1 MRLNVLGALEGQVGG
16 APISLGGVI
25 PERVLATL
33 LLEAG
38 KRVSVSRII
47 AAVWEDEPPATALH
61 QIHKAI
67 ARLRKYLPGGGEVIV
82 TEGPGYRAVLA
93 PDQLDLLEFQAGV
106 READRA
112 VAEGRRED
120 AVTLLRS
127 ALALWRGP
135 VMSGT
140 GGPVINAAAL
150 SWEDRRIVAAELFF
164 ELRLALGEAG
174 ELVADL
180 RDLVTRHPLRES
192 LRGRLMVALHRS
204 GRRAEALDEYRQARE
219 LLVEELGIDPGPKL
233 ARLYEDML
241 RDSVEP
247 ASPPPAPPAAA
258 ALAAESAPPA
268 APVPAPAP
276 APRSLPHD
284 LADFSGREDVLRT
297 ILSSV
302 DAGSADG
309 GHERRV
315 RIVGIDGMGGSGKT
329 SIAVH
334 VAHRI
339 ADAFPDG
346 QLHVDMRGYTPG
358 EAPLQPAKA
367 LEALLRMLGTPVD
380 ALPDDLEGRVV
391 LWRTLL
397 QQKRILLL
405 IDNALDASQIRPL
418 LPSAPGCLAIV
429 TSRARLIDL
438 DGAEWFSIGAMSP
451 EDSSRFVAA
460 TLGEARVQAEPEA
473 AAELV
478 RLCGALPLALR
489 ITTAR
494 LNYRPQ
500 WTLRYLVDR
509 LRDESH
515 RMEELTSGDRSVAAT
530 LRLSYQAMTEL
541 YRAAFRILVIHPSPH
556 IDVHSAA
563 ALLRTSVRDAESILE
578 LLLDMHLLQQPDL
591 GLYTFHDL
599 VRSFARS
606 LRGPSTQ
613 QDEEAAVERLLDY
626 SITATETACD
636 ILYPGRKYRPTGLPA
651 YPGELPSLKDADHAT
666 RWFDRERVGLAA
678 VVDLGVRFRF
688 DRHAVCLTRNL
699 VFQLNA
705 GGHFEEFRELSR
717 TAVAAARRLG
727 DLPLLGVSLS
737 NLGVAYWKLGQFED
751 GAEVAMEGREVA
763 AALGDRHTEAHS
775 DSTIGLLMT
784 MLGRYSEALPAL
796 ERAIELEREL
806 DSPRAEGE
814 TLLNLSTLFEQWGRY
829 PEAEEAARRAIALD
843 RRLGLPDKEVMATTD
858 LAFALLG
865 MGRYEEAATALAR
878 ARSLCAD
885 GGPPGDVALVMA
897 LSAEVAERLGRPD
910 EALAHAER
918 ALALA
923 QSSGTPIRWAK
934 VDNILGRLFLRR
946 GECASAMELHERA
959 HRTASAIGYRAEEAY
974 ALCGMAATAA
984 REEDA
989 TAAARH
995 RAAADS
1001 LFSRME
1007 IPDERRSR

>member
-1 MRLNVLGALEGQVGG
+1 M
-16 APISLGGVI
+16 I
-25 PERVLATL
+25 PERVLAAL

-38 KRVSVSRII
+38 KRVSVSHII
-47 AAVWEDEPPATALH
+47 AAVWEGEPPATALH

-67 ARLRKYLPGGGEVIV
+67 ARLRKHIPGGGEVIV
-82 TEGPGYRAVLA
+82 TEGPGYRAVLTVG
-93 PDQLDLLEFQAGV
+93 QLDLLEFQDGV
-106 READRA
+106 HEADRA
-112 VAEGRRED
+112 LAEGRRED
-120 AVTLLRS
+120 AVALLRS

-140 GGPVINAAAL
+140 GGPVINTAAL

-164 ELRLALGEAG
+164 GLRLDLGEAG

-192 LRGRLMVALHRS
+192 LRGRLMVALHHS

-233 ARLYEDML
+233 AQLYEDML
-241 RDSVEP
+241 HDSVQ
-247 ASPPPAPPAAA
+247 
-258 ALAAESAPPA
+258 SAPPSSPS
-268 APVPAPAP
+268 APVTAPTAPAGP
-276 APRSLPHD
+276 ADGVDPASAERVGAVEHASPAVRPPCSLPHD

-297 ILSSV
+297 ILASV
-302 DAGSADG
+302 HAGSGDE

-315 RIVGIDGMGGSGKT
+315 RIVGLDGMGGSGKT
-329 SIAVH
+329 SLAVH
-334 VAHRI
+334 VAHRLT
-339 ADAFPDG
+339 DAFPDG
-346 QLHVDMRGYTPG
+346 QLHVDMHGYTPG
-358 EAPLQPAKA
+358 DAPLKPAKA
-367 LEALLRMLGTPVD
+367 LETLLRTLGTPVD
-380 ALPDDLEGRVV
+380 AIPDDLEGRVV

-397 QQKRILLL
+397 QKKRILLL
-405 IDNALDASQIRPL
+405 LDNALDAAQIRPL
-418 LPSAPGCLAIV
+418 LPAAPCCLAIV

-438 DGAEWFSIGAMSP
+438 DGAEWFSIGVMSP
-451 EDSSRFVAA
+451 GDSARFVAA
-460 TLGEARVQAEPEA
+460 TLGEARVKAEPEA

-530 LRLSYQAMTEL
+530 LRLSYKAMTEL

-563 ALLRTSVRDAESILE
+563 ALLHTSVRDAESILE

-626 SITATETACD
+626 SIMATETACD

-651 YPGELPSLKDADHAT
+651 YPGELPALKDTDDAT

-678 VVDLGVRFRF
+678 GVDLGVRFRF

-717 TAVAAARRLG
+717 TAVDAARRLG
-727 DLPLLGVSLS
+727 DLPLLSVSLS
-737 NLGVAYWKLGQFED
+737 NLGVAYWKLGQFEE
-751 GAEVAMEGREVA
+751 GVEVAMEGREVA

-814 TLLNLSTLFEQWGRY
+814 TLSNLSTLLEQWGRY
-829 PEAEEAARRAIALD
+829 PEAEEAARRAIAID

-865 MGRYEEAATALAR
+865 MERYEEAAASLAR
-878 ARSLCAD
+878 ARTLCAE
-885 GGPPGDVALVMA
+885 GGPPGDVALVLA
-897 LSAEVAERLGRPD
+897 LSAEVAELLGRPE

-918 ALALA
+918 ALMLA

-946 GECASAMELHERA
+946 GAYDSAMELHERA

-974 ALCGMAATAA
+974 ALCGMATTAS
-984 REEDA
+984 RQGDA
-989 TAAARH
+989 AAAARH

-1001 LFSRME
+1001 LFALME
-1007 IPDERRSR
+1007 VPDERRSR